1 MFPSLLSFPKLPGPF
16 KVGTI
21 ELEIPVSSLLDTVE
35 AGEGL
40 RVKFEENEEKDNII
54 HTILFRVYYPTTGKN
69 SDNSTGTATG
79 ADKRDEKQGWSEY
92 LHSFFR
98 RGNENYE
105 KPVYWVP
112 EPYQGEYLKGYL
124 RFGGLTREWLIN
136 LIGYVL
142 A

>member
-21 ELEIPVSSLLDTVE
+21 ELEIPVSSLLDNVE
-35 AGEGL
+35 VGEGV
-40 RVKFEENEEKDNII
+40 RVKLEEKDNII
-54 HTILFRVYYPTTGKN
+54 HTILFRVYYPTTGKTF
-69 SDNSTGTATG
+69 DNGTGTTTG
-79 ADKRDEKQGWSEY
+79 AHKKDEKQGWSEY

-98 RGNENYE
+98 RGNE